1 MSIIIYSFWLR
12 GIVIMGLLR
21 LKEMQQ
27 DLSQKEFVV
36 ASWILDHVEE
46 MKTISIHTLAK
57 KVSVS
62 TATILRLCTK
72 LGYKGFSDFKV
83 GLISAKNIK
92 QISSVIQEDITLNDT
107 PEEIVD
113 KIFQIEKL
121 AIEATYSMLD
131 MGALNKAIELI
142 DKSNKILIYGSG
154 SSGLIAKELEYQLI
168 KIKKNIG
175 CDFDYNIQ
183 YNILGTL
190 DEKDLLIILSNSGET
205 SFCIKLLEYSKRLKV
220 PSIAITRMG
229 NSKVAS
235 LADVVLNTSYGE
247 DSSRLIPVRSKVSQL
262 SIINILVANIF
273 IRKYEEHFELL
284 NAVIS
289 SPTYLKTEK

>member
-154 SSGLIAKELEYQLI
+154 SSGLIGKELEYQLI